1 MITDGIPEE
10 LIRRIHGSCLLALP
24 QSAAKVLKLAK
35 NPENGPP
42 EYAVPISADPGLT
55 MQILKFANSS
65 FFGFR
70 HKITTIQTA
79 LSLICVH
86 TVKNFV
92 LWNAVFALLP
102 DPKVG
107 PFQLKRI
114 FRDALRRGV
123 FCKVFASYCSSLDP
137 EEVFV
142 AGLFQDIAIPIL
154 AQQWPK
160 QYETLLNRLDQDEEQ
175 LSLLE
180 HRTFGWNHADAG
192 ALLVSEWG
200 FDDRFAKTIRE
211 HAMSD
216 FKNVVTQQEL
226 FDAVVRLSAFLPSS
240 GHNDWKEADLFFA
253 ALHKI
258 LPKHLREDKKMP
270 TPGDLFLETDL
281 QFEDLL
287 QITQTSLPKYSLTD
301 FQRRYLSSFEEEH
314 ESEKERNEENLSG

>member
-1 MITDGIPEE
+1 MTDNIPEE

-24 QSAAKVLKLAK
+24 QSAAKVLELAK
-35 NPENGPP
+35 NAENGPP

-70 HKITTIQTA
+70 YKITTIQMA

-114 FRDALRRGV
+114 FRDALRRGI

-137 EEVFV
+137 EQVFV
-142 AGLFQDIAIPIL
+142 GGLFQDIAIPIL

-160 QYETLLNRLDQDEEQ
+160 QYETFLNRLDQDEARLSRLEQ
-175 LSLLE
+175 E
-180 HRTFGWNHADAG
+180 MFGWNHADVG
-192 ALLVSEWG
+192 AFLVQEWG
-200 FDDRFAKTIRE
+200 FDETFAKTIRR
-211 HAMSD
+211 HAAFD
-216 FKNVVTQQEL
+216 FDHLDSGQQL

-240 GHNDWKEADLFFA
+240 GHSDWKEADLFFA
-253 ALHKI
+253 AFHKL
-258 LPKHLREDKKMP
+258 LPKHLREGRKNP
-270 TPGDLFLETDL
+270 TPGDLFLETDT

-287 QITQTSLPKYSLTD
+287 QITQTPAPKYSLVD
-301 FQRRYLSSFEEEH
+301 FQQRYLSSLDGGGSDET
-314 ESEKERNEENLSG
+314 N